1 MFNTILGIPAHPLL
15 IHAAV
20 IFIPLLIV
28 GAIVYAAWPPFHGRI
43 GWAVLALAIVA
54 PFSALF
60 AKLSGQ
66 DLRNRLIA
74 RHEVSVKGLAQITQ
88 HNSYGNHTF
97 WWTIG
102 LGVATLL
109 VLGYYWRL
117 SQAAPAPAGDA
128 TATSTAGAAAAPAAF
143 RIGAT
148 VVTLVL
154 GAIVGY
160 YVLKTGDT
168 GAHIVW
174 TGL

>member
-28 GAIVYAAWPPFHGRI
+28 GAIVYAAWPPFHSRI
-43 GWAVLALAIVA
+43 TWAVLALAIIA

-66 DLRNRLIA
+66 DLRNHLTA
-74 RHEVSVKGLAQITQ
+74 NHLVSPPVMVKIIQ
-88 HNSYGNHTF
+88 HNAYGNDTF
-97 WWTIG
+97 WWTLA
-102 LGVATLL
+102 LGIVTLAL
-109 VLGYYWRL
+109 LAYYIRVKKTE
-117 SQAAPAPAGDA
+117 AGIP
-128 TATSTAGAAAAPAAF
+128 PAA

-148 VVTLVL
+148 VVTVVL
-154 GAIVGY
+154 GAVVGY
-160 YVLKTGDT
+160 YVFKTGDT

-174 TGL
+174 AGL